1 MIEPTRFSLIISLIV
16 AGNITSKVGLS
27 ESCFTSEKA
36 SNREASSSKTSTQP
50 AGRGVK
56 EIRFQW
62 RPPGSPPE
70 PYRLDDPLDQHRILI
85 YPGSAT
91 SSYPVLV
98 GFHGQPK
105 RGKPPRNYKFG
116 DKVIK
121 RIIYHYNKKE
131 IGPLVLVLPVFRFM
145 GQNWPSFDAKAFRQF
160 VEDMLR
166 KNDISTENWYVF
178 GHSGAAGCGGDGLNR
193 AHRMNPRAVGFFDT
207 CLGRGWQDQVR
218 QLDKLRIYT
227 VNIHSVE
234 TAGFRPKQ
242 RPEYQSRFDFGR
254 AYAPLG
260 LKPTKCPAKH
270 PGKRL
275 RALEYRCA
283 STQNGSVKAFVVDT
297 GEGVEAHE
305 SLLEVALDYFLDQ
318 FFRAHL

>member
-1 MIEPTRFSLIISLIV
+1 MIEPNRLNLIITLLV
-16 AGNITSKVGLS
+16 TVNLTSKIGFS
-27 ESCFTSEKA
+27 ESCFTPEKG
-36 SNREASSSKTSTQP
+36 NIHEAPSSKTSTLP
-50 AGRGVK
+50 TGLGVK

-62 RPPGSPPE
+62 RPPGSPPA

-116 DKVIK
+116 NKVIK
-121 RIIYHYNKKE
+121 KITERYKKKE

-145 GQNWPSFDAKAFRQF
+145 GQNWPSFDAKEFRRF
-160 VEDMLR
+160 VENTLR
-166 KNDISTENWYVF
+166 KNDISTENWYAF

-193 AHRMNPRAVGFFDT
+193 AHRMNPYAVGFFDT

-218 QLDKLRIYT
+218 QLDQLRIST
-227 VNIHSVE
+227 INIHSVE

-242 RPEYQSRFDFGR
+242 RPEYQSWFDFGR

-260 LKPTKCPAKH
+260 IEPVKCPAKH

-275 RALEYRCA
+275 RTLEYRCA

-297 GEGVEAHE
+297 GEGLEAHE

-318 FFRAHL
+318 FFRTHP